1 MFKHPE
7 ILLDPPEKVMSNVEL
22 CNSGRTLQNRELLC
36 SVLFCVT
43 GNFYYT
49 KKQAGYSS
57 CLELGC
63 KDSNLEMLES
73 ESSALPFGDN
83 PMFFVL
89 SRVPHDMTYYIT
101 PTGILQAL
109 FRIFLQ
115 KISICANCLLGC
127 KKAGIKHTNYT
138 YPKEQIL
145 LLGGFGCVSG
155 LGDDLMN

>member
-83 PMFFVL
+83 PMFFCFKSCP
-89 SRVPHDMTYYIT
+89 SRHDLLYNTHWNFASTFLNFFAKNIDLCKLFTWMQKSRNKTYKLYI
-101 PTGILQAL
+101 
-109 FRIFLQ
+109 
-115 KISICANCLLGC
+115 S
-127 KKAGIKHTNYT
+127 
-138 YPKEQIL
+138 
-145 LLGGFGCVSG
+145 
-155 LGDDLMN
+155 